1 MPLAGAPPFLSI
13 RVVIF
18 PQGQAPVQR
27 HVLAIVAAAGCSDRG
42 ALHHA
47 VPASAEGDFPAT
59 VLSIGY
65 GDTIRVR

>member
-1 MPLAGAPPFLSI
+1 M
-13 RVVIF
+13 IF